1 MNMTMFLLAII
12 VFVFST
18 KSVSSR
24 KCVEEILYCGDPV
37 SGIFKIGNFPCCYKA
52 EHAGALKFLSGKL
65 YICLGNK
72 WATFE
77 FEKLFVHGTEFNP
90 GFSCKDIQD
99 RAGKRLSDG
108 IYWIRL
114 RGGQTVFPVY
124 CDMAGGGER
133 LRQTQATEPTVGR
146 YDKIDAHQI
155 KALKTAVGWTMV
167 FKALSN
173 LTQNSNPFAV
183 YDSHIPTAEYVLAA
197 LANTGNHRSH
207 YKNRVATKR
216 AWGAFDP
223 TEASEK
229 GPSNWYSA
237 ATLINSSWSDLKTET
252 TNSFQIEPFCQY
264 SSNCRV
270 FLINRQGT
278 DCRDAEGWVMFPM
291 DQFCTWNTTFPV
303 GHFMYSK
310 GDTYARWSDEN
321 KTEVADVLAVFLI

>member
-1 MNMTMFLLAII
+1 MFLLAIT

-77 FEKLFVHGTEFNP
+77 FEKLFVYGTEFNP
-90 GFSCKDIQD
+90 GYSCKDIQD

-124 CDMAGGGER
+124 CDMAGGG
-133 LRQTQATEPTVGR
+133 
-146 YDKIDAHQI
+146 
-155 KALKTAVGWTMV
+155 WTMV
-167 FKALSN
+167 FKVLSN
-173 LTQNSNPFAV
+173 LTQTSSPFEV
-183 YDSHIPTAEYVLAA
+183 YESHIPSAEYVLAA
-197 LANTGNHRSH
+197 LAYTNNHSTH

-252 TNSFQIEPFCQY
+252 TNAFKIEPHCHH
-264 SSNCRV
+264 SRHCRIFV
-270 FLINRQGT
+270 INRQGN
-278 DCRDAEGWVMFPM
+278 DCSDAEGWVMFPM
-291 DQFCTWNTTFPV
+291 DRFCTWNTTFPI

-321 KTEVADVLAVFLI
+321 KIEVADVLAVFLI

>member
-223 TEASEK
+223 TE
-229 GPSNWYSA
+229 
-237 ATLINSSWSDLKTET
+237 
-252 TNSFQIEPFCQY
+252 
-264 SSNCRV
+264 
-270 FLINRQGT
+270 GT

>member
-1 MNMTMFLLAII
+1 MNMTMFLLAIS

-114 RGGQTVFPVY
+114 RG
-124 CDMAGGGER
+124 
-133 LRQTQATEPTVGR
+133 
-146 YDKIDAHQI
+146 I
-155 KALKTAVGWTMV
+155 K
-167 FKALSN
+167 
-173 LTQNSNPFAV
+173 NS
-183 YDSHIPTAEYVLAA
+183 
-197 LANTGNHRSH
+197 
-207 YKNRVATKR
+207 
-216 AWGAFDP
+216 
-223 TEASEK
+223 
-229 GPSNWYSA
+229 
-237 ATLINSSWSDLKTET
+237 
-252 TNSFQIEPFCQY
+252 
-264 SSNCRV
+264 
-270 FLINRQGT
+270 
-278 DCRDAEGWVMFPM
+278 
-291 DQFCTWNTTFPV
+291 
-303 GHFMYSK
+303 
-310 GDTYARWSDEN
+310 
-321 KTEVADVLAVFLI
+321 

>member
-1 MNMTMFLLAII
+1 MNMTMFLLAIS

-124 CDMAGGGER
+124 CDMAGGG
-133 LRQTQATEPTVGR
+133 
-146 YDKIDAHQI
+146 
-155 KALKTAVGWTMV
+155 WTMV

-197 LANTGNHRSH
+197 LANTSNHRSH

-223 TEASEK
+223 TEARVVLFRGGNLQKELVFQASEK

-252 TNSFQIEPFCQY
+252 TNFFQIEPFCQY

-278 DCRDAEGWVMFPM
+278 DCSDAEGWVMFPM

-321 KTEVADVLAVFLI
+321 KIEVADVLAVFLI

>member
-1 MNMTMFLLAII
+1 MFLLAIT

-77 FEKLFVHGTEFNP
+77 FEKLFVYGTEFNP
-90 GFSCKDIQD
+90 GYSCKDIQD

-124 CDMAGGGER
+124 CDMAGGG
-133 LRQTQATEPTVGR
+133 
-146 YDKIDAHQI
+146 
-155 KALKTAVGWTMV
+155 WTMV
-167 FKALSN
+167 FKVLSN
-173 LTQNSNPFAV
+173 LTQTSSPFEV
-183 YDSHIPTAEYVLAA
+183 YESHIPSAEYVLAA
-197 LANTGNHRSH
+197 LAYTNNHSTH

-223 TEASEK
+223 TE
-229 GPSNWYSA
+229 GN
-237 ATLINSSWSDLKTET
+237 
-252 TNSFQIEPFCQY
+252 
-264 SSNCRV
+264 
-270 FLINRQGT
+270 
-278 DCRDAEGWVMFPM
+278 DCSDAEGWVMFPM
-291 DQFCTWNTTFPV
+291 DRFCTWNTTFPI

-321 KTEVADVLAVFLI
+321 KIEVADVLAVFLI